1 MSVEC
6 SGIIFFYSSQMS
18 VLPYMTREAGVCV
31 CVCDLSALVLW
42 WRCKLSGLDC
52 GHCVQWWRCHG
63 NTVSNEPC
71 ESGWR
76 CFSVF
81 CCSPVTAVSLNSLD
95 FPLGQ
100 LIKQVIVLIFLE
112 FMLFVHLNYWARLF
126 SICLFEEPYK
136 ANSRYQNTYS
146 MFNVV
151 MVFLGKIYFL

>member
-18 VLPYMTREAGVCV
+18 ALPYMTQRGWCVCV
-31 CVCDLSALVLW
+31 CVCDLLALVLW

-52 GHCVQWWRCHG
+52 GHCVQRWRCHG

-81 CCSPVTAVSLNSLD
+81 CCSPITAVSPNSLD

-100 LIKQVIVLIFLE
+100 LIKQVIIRIFFE
-112 FMLFVHLNYWARLF
+112 FTLFVYLSCWARLF
-126 SICLFEEPYK
+126 SICLSEEQYTPSKHIPYVH
-136 ANSRYQNTYS
+136 
-146 MFNVV
+146 VV
-151 MVFLGKIYFL
+151 MLFFKKKKRK